1 MAITAPGDAGPA
13 QLADREWLSG
23 LSVAELLGGGF

>member
-13 QLADREWLSG
+13 QLVDREWLSG
-23 LSVAELLGGGF
+23 LSVAELLGRGS